1 MLESLARAGFL
12 GYGVLHLLFGWLIV
26 RIAFGGKPADGDQ
39 SGALQALAAKP
50 FGAAL
55 ITLIVLGL
63 AAMAIWQLGEAVA
76 GHRGERGRHRVYE
89 RVVSAGRAAFYVY
102 LGVSGVKVLRGKHT
116 SSADTQQRA
125 GEDLMAST
133 GGRFTV
139 GAVGVAVAAIGTG
152 LVIYGLTGK
161 FEKHLRTRRM
171 TKPARRISRPLGVVG
186 YAAKGAGY
194 GIAGVLFV
202 IAAVRYDPEKARGLD
217 AALRALAQQAYGPW
231 LLLLTAVGFAA
242 YGLFSIAE
250 AKYREV

>member
-1 MLESLARAGFL
+1 MAMLESLARAGFL

-116 SSADTQQRA
+116 SSADTQQQA

-152 LVIYGLTGK
+152 
-161 FEKHLRTRRM
+161 HLRARPM